1 MNVLEAAERRI
12 AWLFAQIPRIYV
24 SFSGG
29 KDSTV
34 LLHLAAAEARRTGR
48 RFGLLFID
56 WEAQFRRTIEHVERC
71 FDLYADVVDPY
82 WVALPLRT
90 TNACSMI
97 EPEWTCW
104 DESRRNDWVRELPPR
119 AISDP
124 AALPCYFG
132 STPTMTFE
140 DFVPAFGKWYAQ
152 GQLSVGLVGLRTAE
166 SLNRWRSMNVSKS
179 TLSNLRWTT
188 YMSGTLYNAYPLFDW
203 SVEDI
208 WTFHGRTGTC
218 HNSLYDLM
226 HQAGLSP
233 SQMRICE
240 PYGDEQRRGLWLY
253 HVLEPETWGKVVA
266 RVAGANTGAL
276 YASERSAVLGTSK
289 MALPDGHT
297 WQSFAE
303 LLLDTM
309 PESTSEHYRNKLAT
323 WTNWYRSRGQEIQ
336 DSLDGDTGADD
347 VPSWRR
353 VCKVLLRNDYWCKSL
368 CFSPTKALAYERY
381 KKVMKARRARWGAIF
396 R

>member
-1 MNVLEAAERRI
+1 MNVLEAAERRV
-12 AWLFAQIPRIYV
+12 AWLFAEIPRLFV

-48 RFGLLFID
+48 RFGVLFID

-90 TNACSMI
+90 TNACSML

-104 DESRRNDWVRELPPR
+104 EESRRDDWVRSVPPR

-124 AALPCYFG
+124 AALPCYTR
-132 STPTMTFE
+132 SAPAMTFE
-140 DFVPAFGKWYAQ
+140 DFVPAFGRWYAR
-152 GQLSVGLVGLRTAE
+152 GELTVGLVGLRTAE

-179 TLSNLRWTT
+179 TLSGRRWTT
-188 YMSGTLYNAYPLFDW
+188 YMGETLYNAYPLFDW

-276 YASERSAVLGTSK
+276 YASERSAVLGTAK
-289 MALPDGHT
+289 MMLPDGHT

-309 PESTSEHYRNKLAT
+309 PEATSEHYRNKLAT
-323 WTNWYRSRGQEIQ
+323 WANWYRSRGQEIA
-336 DSLDGDTGADD
+336 DAVDGDTGAED

-353 VCKVLLRNDYWCKSL
+353 VCKVLLRNDYWCKAL